1 MTDEFINSFINEAR
15 ELLFQLESDLL
26 LMEKSPGDRQITDN
40 IFRVM
45 HNLKGAA
52 RMYGFDELQLLAHA
66 FENIFDHI
74 RSGKLKVSKTLIDD
88 TLRGKDILLSM
99 LDREVQSEENQ
110 SFLNQFFDRYEESKA
125 REIKS
130 IVETVSD
137 NKREQ
142 EIFCIV
148 FSPDKEVF
156 ERGLNPDQVIKELT
170 GSGIASVRIHEKNT
184 AWAVQLEQRICQTA
198 WEIYLKTSLSLS
210 EIEEVFLFYDEGE
223 YKVFRLEN
231 PCSDLHPDLRDFLS
245 KHYTGDLSYL
255 KHVQSFIYQLIPDPS
270 VNDIMNMPDQ
280 ADGPFEEVRPSFI
293 PRSHKETGIKVS
305 SQKLDELMNLV
316 SELVITSATLEARS
330 TTFHDVQLNNCIENL
345 EKLTKKFRTNA
356 LDLRLIPIGNLLKKF
371 KRQVRDLSEALGK
384 KVDLILEGQET
395 EIDKSILMS
404 IESPLMHILR
414 NSIDHGIEAPGERLE
429 KGKKA
434 EGRIKISAFYSGAN
448 VVIQVHDDGRGID
461 LEKIS
466 RRAADQGYFAI
477 DQQVNDRELLNL
489 IMEPGF
495 TTSEN
500 VSMVS
505 GRGVGMDVVKRELNA
520 IGGSIEIETE
530 KNLGTSITLKL
541 PTTLSI
547 IDTLMLEVDESH
559 ILVPLLEVEYCYK
572 ESRNNIYGK
581 NSSYVQY
588 KNNMIPFISLRQKF
602 KFPHHDNLDEMVI
615 IISKYDK
622 KYAII
627 VDDILGE
634 HQAVIKSLGELFA
647 NQPYYSGG
655 SIMADGNLALVLDTN
670 YLFNQT
676 VLN

>member
-1 MTDEFINSFINEAR
+1 MTDEFISSFINEAR

-40 IFRVM
+40 IFRIM

-52 RMYGFDELQLLAHA
+52 RMYGFDELQLLAHS
-66 FENIFDHI
+66 FENIFDQI
-74 RSGKLKVSKTLIDD
+74 RSGKMKVSKTLIDD

-99 LDREVQSEENQ
+99 LEKEVRSEENQ

-125 REIKS
+125 PENKS
-130 IVETVSD
+130 IAETVSA
-137 NKREQ
+137 NNREQ

-148 FSPDKEVF
+148 FTPDKEVF

-170 GSGIASVRIHEKNT
+170 GSCISSVRIHEKDT
-184 AWAVQLEQRICQTA
+184 TWAEQLEQRICQTA
-198 WEIYLKTSLSLS
+198 WEIYIKTSLS

-231 PCSDLHPDLRDFLS
+231 PCKDLHPDLRDFLS
-245 KHYTGDLSYL
+245 KHYTGELSYL
-255 KHVQSFIYQLIPDPS
+255 EHVQSFLCQLIPDSS
-270 VNDIMNMPDQ
+270 VNDTMNMPDQ
-280 ADGPFEEVRPSFI
+280 ADIPFEEDIPSFI
-293 PRSHKETGIKVS
+293 PRSHKETVVKVS
-305 SQKLDELMNLV
+305 SQKLDELMNIV
-316 SELVITSATLEARS
+316 SELVITTATLEARS
-330 TTFHDVQLNNCIENL
+330 TYFQDVQLNNCIENL

-371 KRQVRDLSEALGK
+371 RRQVRDLSETLGK

-414 NSIDHGIEAPGERLE
+414 NSIDHGIETPGERLE
-429 KGKKA
+429 MGKKA

-466 RRAADQGYFAI
+466 RRAADQGYIAI
-477 DQQVNDRELLNL
+477 GQQVNDHELLNL

-520 IGGSIEIETE
+520 VGGSIEIETE
-530 KNLGTSITLKL
+530 KDLGTSITLKL

-547 IDTLMLEVDESH
+547 IDTLILEVDESH

-572 ESRNNIYGK
+572 ESRNNLYGK

-602 KFPHHDNLDEMVI
+602 KFPHHDNTDEMVI
-615 IISKYDK
+615 IISKYNK

-634 HQAVIKSLGELFA
+634 QQAVIKPLGELFA

-655 SIMADGNLALVLDTN
+655 SIMADGNLALILDTN

>member
-1 MTDEFINSFINEAR
+1 MIISSFARKFSRKEGFFREKRTFIIFLRKRI
-15 ELLFQLESDLL
+15 F
-26 LMEKSPGDRQITDN
+26 P
-40 IFRVM
+40 IFRQ
-45 HNLKGAA
+45 
-52 RMYGFDELQLLAHA
+52 D
-66 FENIFDHI
+66 
-74 RSGKLKVSKTLIDD
+74 
-88 TLRGKDILLSM
+88 
-99 LDREVQSEENQ
+99 
-110 SFLNQFFDRYEESKA
+110 
-125 REIKS
+125 
-130 IVETVSD
+130 
-137 NKREQ
+137 KREQ

-148 FSPDKEVF
+148 FSPEKEIF
-156 ERGLNPDQVIKELT
+156 ERGLNPDQVIKELRGT
-170 GSGIASVRIHEKNT
+170 GIVIVRIHENNT
-184 AWAVQLEQRICQTA
+184 TWTEQLEQRICQTA

-223 YKVFRLEN
+223 YKVFMLEN
-231 PCSDLHPDLRDFLS
+231 PCRDLPPNLSDFLS
-245 KHYTGDLSYL
+245 KHYTGDVSYL
-255 KHVQSFIYQLIPDPS
+255 EHVQSLLCQLIPDLS
-270 VNDIMNMPDQ
+270 VNDSKDMPDQ
-280 ADGPFEEVRPSFI
+280 ADEPVEEDIISFL
-293 PRSHKETGIKVS
+293 PRSHKEATIKVS

-316 SELVITSATLEARS
+316 SELVITTATVEAHS
-330 TTFHDVQLNNCIENL
+330 TTFQNVHLHNCIENL

-356 LDLRLIPIGNLLKKF
+356 LDLRLIPVGNLLNKF
-371 KRQVRDLSEALGK
+371 NRQVRDLSESFGK
-384 KVDLILEGQET
+384 KVTLILEGQET
-395 EIDKSILMS
+395 EIDKSILRS

-414 NSIDHGIEAPGERLE
+414 NSIDHGIETPGERLQ

-434 EGRIKISAFYSGAN
+434 DGRIKISAFYSGAN

-461 LEKIS
+461 LEKI
-466 RRAADQGYFAI
+466 RMRAADQGYIAI

-495 TTSEN
+495 TTSEK

-520 IGGSIEIETE
+520 VSGSIEIETE
-530 KNLGTSITLKL
+530 KDLGTSITLRL

-581 NSSYVQY
+581 NSSYVEY
-588 KNNMIPFISLRQKF
+588 KNNMVPFISLRQKF
-602 KFPHHDNLDEMVI
+602 NFPHYENTNEMVI
-615 IISKYDK
+615 IISKYNK

-627 VDDILGE
+627 ADDILGE
-634 HQAVIKSLGELFA
+634 QQAVIKPLGELFI

-670 YLFNQT
+670 YLFNQS